1 MFEGNNANNTTKCQ
15 TPARYTVFSEFLS
28 SRVSHLSL
36 VAGSNFNRHPN
47 SWPNTSLAPA
57 PNARRR
63 VKMVSQ
69 DPALLESEYA
79 VLNKNIDS
87 MRRDFIKPQSG
98 IDEFVGAQDQAKNLR
113 TQIQSTAMVL
123 EDSKFMYTSA
133 SLVTERARNVK
144 VSDGAQ
150 VDMAVYLG
158 ALKNLVARP
167 AETVGRSAELNG
179 SSDLAARNM
188 AALGKRVYQTMLRPP
203 TADFMVGPI
212 DINRRTIVRS
222 ARSRLDV
229 NESNQTT
236 SSTVSGETEAEKEA
250 SLKCM
255 LDIYA
260 ILAEYGE
267 KIDLHNFVTNPNSF
281 SQTVENLFFV
291 SFLVRDGKVALSFDD
306 SYGLPV
312 PQIQAITD
320 PTVASQSTDPADDAQ
335 HMMANRQEMVVSLDM
350 DNWRQIIELWGM
362 TEPII
367 PHRDQPDGLILRDI
381 AGDAVADDVQRAI
394 AEAEDNSTA

>member
-1 MFEGNNANNTTKCQ
+1 
-15 TPARYTVFSEFLS
+15 
-28 SRVSHLSL
+28 
-36 VAGSNFNRHPN
+36 
-47 SWPNTSLAPA
+47 
-57 PNARRR
+57 
-63 VKMVSQ
+63 MVSQ

-98 IDEFVGAQDQAKNLR
+98 IDEFVGAQDQAKSLR

-203 TADFMVGPI
+203 TMDFMVGPI

-320 PTVASQSTDPADDAQ
+320 PTVASSQSADSADDAQ

-367 PHRDQPDGLILRDI
+367 PHRDQPEGLILRDI

-394 AEAEDNSTA
+394 AENNSTA